1 VTHRILL
8 ADDEPDIAEG
18 VRYTLGR
25 EGFEVDAVADGEA
38 ALASAR
44 SGRYD
49 VVILDVMMPRIT
61 GFDLCRELR
70 AESDV
75 PIIMLTA
82 RDDEVDTVRG
92 LELGADDYLTKPFSG
107 AELASRVRAVL
118 RRRELD
124 RSAAAPATVV
134 SVGGIELDHVRHH
147 VVVDGKQVQL
157 TPSEYK
163 LLALLADQP
172 DRVFTRQQ
180 IMEHLWESSY
190 VGDPRAT
197 DVHVSNLRKKIE
209 RDPAHPRRLLTI
221 REMGYKLTAM

>member
-25 EGFEVDAVADGEA
+25 EGFEVEAVADGEA
-38 ALASAR
+38 ALTSAR

-49 VVILDVMMPRIT
+49 VVILDVMMPRIS
-61 GFDLCRELR
+61 GFDVCRELR

-124 RSAAAPATVV
+124 RSTAVPSAIV
-134 SVGGIELDHVRHH
+134 SVGGVELDHVRHH
-147 VVVDGKQVQL
+147 VVVDGTGVQL

-163 LLALLADQP
+163 LLALLAEQP
-172 DRVFTRQQ
+172 ERVFTRQQ

-190 VGDPRAT
+190 VGDPRAA

-209 RDPAHPRRLLTI
+209 RDPAYPQRLVTV
-221 REMGYKLTAM
+221 REMGYKLVSV